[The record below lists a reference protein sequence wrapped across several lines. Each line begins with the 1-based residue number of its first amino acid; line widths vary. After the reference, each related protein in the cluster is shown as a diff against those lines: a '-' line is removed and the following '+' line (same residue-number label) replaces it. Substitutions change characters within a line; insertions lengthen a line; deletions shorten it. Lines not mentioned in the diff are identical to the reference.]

1 MVHPEKDARIRERVS
16 TLLAV
21 GKFKPEIR
29 HPSEKPRGKEESVA
43 EPNSKPWWKKLFRG
57 LFGD

>member
-1 MVHPEKDARIRERVS
+1 MVHPEKDARIRERGN

-21 GKFKPEIR
+21 GKFKPEIC
-29 HPSEKPRGKEESVA
+29 HPSKEQRGKEESVA
-43 EPNSKPWWKKLFRG
+43 EQSSKPWWKKLFGG